1 MTTSSVWKF
10 LDRLDEPT
18 RMICRLCHTTL
29 ATHNC
34 GNAKKHLRY
43 KHLAEFFEVQAT
55 DIQSRSAVYQNK
67 INAAGKIQKKCSN
80 RQSPN
85 RLTIDQ
91 ITALLMPKVETTDF
105 LPTESPEQ
113 TSEEPNDEQ
122 HSSDFDPNVAI
133 LRKTIKMQVF

>member
-1 MTTSSVWKF
+1 MTTSCVWQY

-55 DIQSRSAVYQNK
+55 DIQSRSSVYQNK
-67 INAAGKIQKKCSN
+67 ASTVGKVHKKPTTSN
-80 RQSPN
+80 RQSQN

-91 ITALLMPKVETTDF
+91 ITALLMPKIEPSEF
-105 LPTESPEQ
+105 LPEASPEQ
-113 TSEEPNDEQ
+113 FNEEPNADCEL
-122 HSSDFDPNVAI
+122 DPNVAI
-133 LRKTIKMQVF
+133 LRKTIKM